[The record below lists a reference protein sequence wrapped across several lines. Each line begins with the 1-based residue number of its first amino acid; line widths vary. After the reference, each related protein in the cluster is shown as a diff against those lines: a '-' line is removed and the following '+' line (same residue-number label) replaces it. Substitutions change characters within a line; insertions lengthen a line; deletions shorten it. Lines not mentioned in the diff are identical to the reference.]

1 MIFRG
6 LQRVDS
12 RSTHKGHRDPLAGR
26 ATLGFLLLLFALS
39 AWAQVAVP
47 ELSRRVTDLTATL
60 DAGQVAALE
69 SKLATFEAQK
79 GSQIAVL
86 IVPTTQPEDIAQF
99 GIRVAE
105 QWKIGR
111 VKVDDGVILIVA
123 KDDRKLRLE
132 VGYGLEGAIPDAI
145 AKRVIAE
152 TITPYFKAGDYYGGI
167 DAGVQQLMRLIEG
180 EQLPPPSASGKGDGD
195 GPFIM
200 LIVGGIVAGWL
211 LSMLMSRP
219 AAGGIAAL
227 GSGVVG
233 AMLLGLTPVLLF
245 IAVFVFAGVASGF
258 RHGGGWSSGGGGRG
272 GGFGGG
278 SWGGGGG
285 GFGGG
290 GASGSW

>member
-1 MIFRG
+1 M
-6 LQRVDS
+6 S
-12 RSTHKGHRDPLAGR
+12 RLAR
-26 ATLGFLLLLFALS
+26 ALASGFLLLLCALT

-60 DAGQVAALE
+60 SADQVAALDG
-69 SKLATFEAQK
+69 KLAAFEAKK

-99 GIRVAE
+99 GIRVAD

-111 VKVDDGVILIVA
+111 KKVDDGVILIVA
-123 KDDRKLRLE
+123 KDDRKLRIE

-152 TITPYFKAGDYYGGI
+152 TITPFFKTGDFYGGI
-167 DAGVQQLMRLIEG
+167 DAGVQQLMGLIEG
-180 EQLPPPSASGKGDGD
+180 EPLPAPTTPDNGGGDGA
-195 GPFIM
+195 FVV

-211 LSMLMSRP
+211 LSTLMSRP

-227 GSGVVG
+227 GSGAVG
-233 AMLLGLTPVLLF
+233 AFLLGFTPLLLF

-258 RHGGGWSSGGGGRG
+258 RHGGGWSSGGGGWGG

>member
-1 MIFRG
+1 M
-6 LQRVDS
+6 
-12 RSTHKGHRDPLAGR
+12 GR
-26 ATLGFLLLLFALS
+26 FAFGFLLAVFALS

-47 ELSRRVTDLTATL
+47 DLSRRVTDLTATL
-60 DAGQVAALE
+60 NAGQVAALE
-69 SKLATFEAQK
+69 SKLAAFEAQK

-99 GIRVAE
+99 GIRVADR
-105 QWKIGR
+105 WKVGR
-111 VKVDDGVILIVA
+111 KKIDDGVILIIA

-167 DAGVQQLMRLIEG
+167 DAGVQQLMRLVEG
-180 EQLPPPSASGKGDGD
+180 EQLPPPGGSDSGGDD
-195 GPFIM
+195 GVFII
-200 LIVGGIVAGWL
+200 LIVGGIAAGWL
-211 LSMLMSRP
+211 LSILMSRP

-227 GSGVVG
+227 GSGAVG
-233 AMLLGLTPVLLF
+233 VFLLGFTPLLLF
-245 IAVFVFAGVASGF
+245 IAIFVFAGVASGF
-258 RHGGGWSSGGGGRG
+258 RHGGGWTSGGGGGWGG

>member
-1 MIFRG
+1 MSRLFRAH
-6 LQRVDS
+6 VAS
-12 RSTHKGHRDPLAGR
+12 
-26 ATLGFLLLLFALS
+26 GFLLLLCALT

-47 ELSRRVTDLTATL
+47 NLSRRVTDLTATL
-60 DAGQVAALE
+60 SAGQVAELE
-69 SKLATFEAQK
+69 NKLAAFEAQR

-86 IVPTTQPEDIAQF
+86 IVPSTQPEDIAQF
-99 GIRVAE
+99 GIRVAD

-111 VKVDDGVILIVA
+111 TKIDDGVILIVA
-123 KDDRKLRLE
+123 KNDRTLRLE

-145 AKRVIAE
+145 ARRVIAE
-152 TITPYFKAGDYYGGI
+152 TITPHFRSGDFYGGI

-180 EQLPPPSASGKGDGD
+180 ESLPPPRASGQGQDD
-195 GPFIM
+195 APFVL

-211 LSMLMSRP
+211 LSLLMSRP

-227 GSGVVG
+227 GSGAVG
-233 AMLLGLTPVLLF
+233 AMLLGFTPVLLF
-245 IAVFVFAGVASGF
+245 IAVFVFAGVAGGF
-258 RHGGGWSSGGGGRG
+258 RHGGGWSSGGG

>member
-1 MIFRG
+1 MNRLLRTRF
-6 LQRVDS
+6 
-12 RSTHKGHRDPLAGR
+12 AF
-26 ATLGFLLLLFALS
+26 GFLLATLALL

-47 ELSRRVTDLTATL
+47 DLSRRVTDLTATL
-60 DAGQVAALE
+60 SADQVAALE
-69 SKLATFEAQK
+69 SKLAAFEAQQ

-86 IVPTTQPEDIAQF
+86 LLPTTQPEDIAQF

-111 VKVDDGVILIVA
+111 EKIDDGVILIVA

-167 DAGVQQLMRLIEG
+167 DAGVQQLMRVIEG
-180 EQLPPPSASGKGDGD
+180 EPLPPPPREAGGNGGDGA
-195 GPFIM
+195 FVM
-200 LIVGGIVAGWL
+200 LIVGGMIAGWL
-211 LSMLMSRP
+211 LSLLMGRP
-219 AAGGIAAL
+219 AAAGVAAL
-227 GSGVVG
+227 GSGAVG
-233 AMLLGLTPVLLF
+233 AMLLGLTPLLLF
-245 IAVFVFAGVASGF
+245 IAVFVFAGVAGGG
-258 RHGGGWSSGGGGRG
+258 RHGGGWTSGGGGFGRG

>member
-1 MIFRG
+1 MNR
-6 LQRVDS
+6 LS
-12 RSTHKGHRDPLAGR
+12 RTQIAS
-26 ATLGFLLLLFALS
+26 GFLLLLWMLT

-47 ELSRRVTDLTATL
+47 SLSRRVTDLTATL
-60 DAGQVAALE
+60 SADQVAALE
-69 SKLATFEAQK
+69 NKLAAFEAQK

-86 IVPTTQPEDIAQF
+86 IVPTTQPDDIAQF
-99 GIRVAE
+99 GIRVAD

-111 VKVDDGVILIVA
+111 KKIDDGVILIVA
-123 KDDRKLRLE
+123 KDDRQLRIE

-152 TITPYFKAGDYYGGI
+152 TITPFFKTGDFYGGI

-180 EQLPPPSASGKGDGD
+180 EPLPPPASSDRGGGNDGA
-195 GPFIM
+195 FVI
-200 LIVGGIVAGWL
+200 LIIGGIVAGWL
-211 LSMLMSRP
+211 LSILMSRP

-227 GSGVVG
+227 GSGAVG
-233 AMLLGLTPVLLF
+233 AFLLGFTPLLLF

-258 RHGGGWSSGGGGRG
+258 RRGGGWSSGGGGGFGG

>member
-1 MIFRG
+1 M
-6 LQRVDS
+6 S
-12 RSTHKGHRDPLAGR
+12 RLAR
-26 ATLGFLLLLFALS
+26 ALASGFLLLLCALT

-60 DAGQVAALE
+60 SADQVAALDG
-69 SKLATFEAQK
+69 KLAAFEAKK

-99 GIRVAE
+99 GISVAD

-111 VKVDDGVILIVA
+111 KKVDDGVILIVA
-123 KDDRKLRLE
+123 KDDRKLRIE

-152 TITPYFKAGDYYGGI
+152 TITPFFKRGDFYGGI
-167 DAGVQQLMRLIEG
+167 DAGVQQLMGLIEG
-180 EQLPPPSASGKGDGD
+180 EPLPPPSAPDNGGGDGA
-195 GPFIM
+195 FVV

-211 LSMLMSRP
+211 LSTLMSRP

-227 GSGVVG
+227 GSGAVG
-233 AMLLGLTPVLLF
+233 AFLLGFTPLLLF

-258 RHGGGWSSGGGGRG
+258 RHGGGWSSGGGGWGG

>member
-1 MIFRG
+1 MSRLFRTQIASG
-6 LQRVDS
+6 
-12 RSTHKGHRDPLAGR
+12 
-26 ATLGFLLLLFALS
+26 LLLLLCALT

-60 DAGQVAALE
+60 SADQVAALE
-69 SKLATFEAQK
+69 SKLAAFEAKK

-99 GIRVAE
+99 GIRVAD
-105 QWKIGR
+105 QWKVGR
-111 VKVDDGVILIVA
+111 KKIDDGVILIVA
-123 KDDRKLRLE
+123 KEDRKLRIE

-152 TITPYFKAGDYYGGI
+152 TITPYFKAGDYYNGI

-180 EQLPPPSASGKGDGD
+180 EPLPPPATSDNSGGGDD
-195 GPFIM
+195 GAFVI
-200 LIVGGIVAGWL
+200 LIVGGIIAGWL
-211 LSMLMSRP
+211 LSTLMSRP

-227 GSGVVG
+227 GSGAVG
-233 AMLLGLTPVLLF
+233 AFLLGFTPLLLF

-258 RHGGGWSSGGGGRG
+258 RHGGGWTSGGGGGLGG

>member
-1 MIFRG
+1 M
-6 LQRVDS
+6 S
-12 RSTHKGHRDPLAGR
+12 RLAR
-26 ATLGFLLLLFALS
+26 ALASGFLLLLCALT
-39 AWAQVAVP
+39 AWGQVAVP
-47 ELSRRVTDLTATL
+47 QLSRRVTDLTATL
-60 DAGQVAALE
+60 SADQVAALDG
-69 SKLATFEAQK
+69 KLAAFEAKK

-99 GIRVAE
+99 GIRVAD

-111 VKVDDGVILIVA
+111 KKIDDGVILIVA
-123 KDDRKLRLE
+123 RDDRKLRIE

-152 TITPYFKAGDYYGGI
+152 TITPFFKAGDFYGGI
-167 DAGVQQLMRLIEG
+167 DAGVQQLMGLIEG
-180 EQLPPPSASGKGDGD
+180 EPLPPPSAPDNGGDD
-195 GPFIM
+195 GAFVI

-211 LSMLMSRP
+211 LSLLMSRP

-227 GSGVVG
+227 GSGAVG
-233 AMLLGLTPVLLF
+233 AFLLGFTPLLLF
-245 IAVFVFAGVASGF
+245 IAIFVFAGVASGF
-258 RHGGGWSSGGGGRG
+258 RHGGGWSSGGGGWGGGGWGG

>member
-1 MIFRG
+1 MN
-6 LQRVDS
+6 S
-12 RSTHKGHRDPLAGR
+12 RAR
-26 ATLGFLLLLFALS
+26 AALGFFLLLFALS

-60 DAGQVAALE
+60 SADQVAALE
-69 SKLATFEAQK
+69 SKLSAFEAQQ

-111 VKVDDGVILIVA
+111 TKIDDGVILIVA
-123 KDDRKLRLE
+123 RDDRTLRLE

-152 TITPYFKAGDYYGGI
+152 TITPYFKAGDYFGGI

-180 EQLPPPSASGKGDGD
+180 EQLPPPSGTGGSGDD
-195 GPFIM
+195 GPFVV
-200 LIVGGIVAGWL
+200 LIIGGIVAGWL

-227 GSGVVG
+227 GSGAVG
-233 AMLLGLTPVLLF
+233 AMLLGFTPVLLF

-258 RHGGGWSSGGGGRG
+258 RHGGGWSSGGGGGFG
-272 GGFGGG
+272 GGGGGG

>member
-1 MIFRG
+1 MMRI
-6 LQRVDS
+6 
-12 RSTHKGHRDPLAGR
+12 A
-26 ATLGFLLLLFALS
+26 ATRFAFGFLLLLLALT

-60 DAGQVAALE
+60 GAEQVAALE
-69 SKLATFEAQK
+69 NKLAAFEAQK

-86 IVPTTQPEDIAQF
+86 IVPTTQPEDIAQY

-111 VKVDDGVILIVA
+111 EKFDDGLILIVA

-167 DAGVQQLMRLIEG
+167 EAGVQQLMRLIEG
-180 EQLPPPSASGKGDGD
+180 ESLPPPSVSGKGGEDA
-195 GPFIM
+195 PFV
-200 LIVGGIVAGWL
+200 LLVVGGIVVGWL

-219 AAGGIAAL
+219 AAGGVAAL

-233 AMLLGLTPVLLF
+233 AMLLGFTPVLLF
-245 IAVFVFAGVASGF
+245 IAVFVFAGVATGF
-258 RHGGGWSSGGGGRG
+258 RHGGGWSSGGGG
-272 GGFGGG
+272 GFGGGG

>member
-1 MIFRG
+1 MNRLPRTRFAFG
-6 LQRVDS
+6 
-12 RSTHKGHRDPLAGR
+12 
-26 ATLGFLLLLFALS
+26 LLLASLALF

-47 ELSRRVTDLTATL
+47 DLSRRVTDLTATL
-60 DAGQVAALE
+60 SAEQVASLE
-69 SKLATFEAQK
+69 SGLAAFEAKQ

-111 VKVDDGVILIVA
+111 EKVDDGVILIVA
-123 KDDRKLRLE
+123 KDDRTLRLE

-152 TITPYFKAGDYYGGI
+152 TITPYFKSGDFYGGI
-167 DAGVQQLMRLIEG
+167 EAGVQQLMRLIEG
-180 EQLPPPSASGKGDGD
+180 ESLPPPASGQGGGEDAIFG
-195 GPFIM
+195 
-200 LIVGGIVAGWL
+200 LLVVGGVVGGWL
-211 LSMLMSRP
+211 LSIMMSRP
-219 AAGGIAAL
+219 AAGGVAAL
-227 GSGVVG
+227 GSGVAG
-233 AMLLGLTPVLLF
+233 AFLLGFSPLLLF
-245 IAVFVFAGVASGF
+245 IAVFVFAAVASGF
-258 RHGGGWSSGGGGRG
+258 RGGGGWSSGGGG
-272 GGFGGG
+272 GGFGGGG

>member
-1 MIFRG
+1 M
-6 LQRVDS
+6 
-12 RSTHKGHRDPLAGR
+12 
-26 ATLGFLLLLFALS
+26 
-39 AWAQVAVP
+39 P

-60 DAGQVAALE
+60 SADQVAALDG
-69 SKLATFEAQK
+69 KLAAFEAQK

-86 IVPTTQPEDIAQF
+86 ILPTTQPEDIAQF

-105 QWKIGR
+105 RWKIGR
-111 VKVDDGVILIVA
+111 AKVDDGVILIVA
-123 KDDRKLRLE
+123 KDDRTLRLE

-152 TITPYFKAGDYYGGI
+152 TITPYFKAGDFYGGI

-180 EQLPPPSASGKGDGD
+180 EPLPPPSALEKNGDD
-195 GPFIM
+195 SAFVM

-219 AAGGIAAL
+219 AAGGVAAL
-227 GSGVVG
+227 GSGAVG
-233 AMLLGLTPVLLF
+233 ALLLGFTPVLLF
-245 IAVFVFAGVASGF
+245 IAVFVFAGVATGF
-258 RHGGGWSSGGGGRG
+258 HRGGGWSSGGGGGFG
-272 GGFGGG
+272 GGGG

>member
-1 MIFRG
+1 M
-6 LQRVDS
+6 S
-12 RSTHKGHRDPLAGR
+12 RSARTFA
-26 ATLGFLLLLFALS
+26 AGFLLLLCALS

-47 ELSRRVTDLTATL
+47 ELSHRVTDLTATL
-60 DAGQVAALE
+60 DAAQVAALE
-69 SKLATFEAQK
+69 GKLAAFEAQQ

-111 VKVDDGVILIVA
+111 AKIDDGVILIVA
-123 KDDRKLRLE
+123 RDDRTLRLE
-132 VGYGLEGAIPDAI
+132 IGYGLEGAIPDAI

-152 TITPYFKAGDYYGGI
+152 TITPYFKADDYYGGI

-180 EQLPPPSASGKGDGD
+180 EPLPPPSASVGGGDD
-195 GPFIM
+195 GPFVI

-227 GSGVVG
+227 GSGAVG
-233 AMLLGLTPVLLF
+233 AMLLGFTPVLLF
-245 IAVFVFAGVASGF
+245 IALFVFAGVASGF
-258 RHGGGWSSGGGGRG
+258 RHGGGWSSGGGGGFG
-272 GGFGGG
+272 GGGG

>member
-1 MIFRG
+1 M
-6 LQRVDS
+6 S
-12 RSTHKGHRDPLAGR
+12 RLAR
-26 ATLGFLLLLFALS
+26 ALASGFLLLLCALT

-60 DAGQVAALE
+60 SADQVAGLE
-69 SKLATFEAQK
+69 SRLAAFEAKK

-99 GIRVAE
+99 GIRVAD

-111 VKVDDGVILIVA
+111 KKIDDGVILIVA
-123 KDDRKLRLE
+123 KNDRKLRIE

-152 TITPYFKAGDYYGGI
+152 TITPFFKTGDFYGGI
-167 DAGVQQLMRLIEG
+167 DAGVQQLMQLIEG
-180 EQLPPPSASGKGDGD
+180 EPLPPPSAPNNGGGDGA
-195 GPFIM
+195 FVI
-200 LIVGGIVAGWL
+200 LIVGGIVTGWL
-211 LSMLMSRP
+211 LSVLMSRP

-233 AMLLGLTPVLLF
+233 AFLLGFTPLLLF

-258 RHGGGWSSGGGGRG
+258 RGGGWSSGGGGWGG

>member
-1 MIFRG
+1 M
-6 LQRVDS
+6 S
-12 RSTHKGHRDPLAGR
+12 RTARTFAAGF
-26 ATLGFLLLLFALS
+26 FLLLCALS

-60 DAGQVAALE
+60 DAAQVAALE
-69 SKLATFEAQK
+69 GKLAAFEAQQ

-86 IVPTTQPEDIAQF
+86 IVPTTQPEDITQF

-111 VKVDDGVILIVA
+111 AKIDDGVILIVA
-123 KDDRKLRLE
+123 KDDRTLRLE

-152 TITPYFKAGDYYGGI
+152 TITPYFKAGDFYGGI
-167 DAGVQQLMRLIEG
+167 DAGVTQLMRLIEG
-180 EQLPPPSASGKGDGD
+180 EPLPPPGEAGSNGDD
-195 GPFIM
+195 GALVV
-200 LIVGGIVAGWL
+200 LIVGGMVAGWL
-211 LSMLMSRP
+211 LSLLMSRP
-219 AAGGIAAL
+219 AAGGVAAL
-227 GSGVVG
+227 GSGAVG
-233 AMLLGLTPVLLF
+233 AMLLGFTPLLLF
-245 IAVFVFAGVASGF
+245 IAVFVFAGVAGGG
-258 RHGGGWSSGGGGRG
+258 RHGSGWTSGGGGGFGRG

>member
-1 MIFRG
+1 MIR
-6 LQRVDS
+6 QVR
-12 RSTHKGHRDPLAGR
+12 THFAFGFILWLCALA
-26 ATLGFLLLLFALS
+26 

-60 DAGQVAALE
+60 SADQVAALE
-69 SKLATFEAQK
+69 SKLALFEARQ

-86 IVPTTQPEDIAQF
+86 IVPTTQPEDIAQY

-111 VKVDDGVILIVA
+111 VKIDDGVILIVA

-152 TITPYFKAGDYYGGI
+152 TITPYFKAGDYFGGI

-180 EQLPPPSASGKGDGD
+180 EQLPPPAASGSGGDD
-195 GPFIM
+195 GPFVM
-200 LIVGGIVAGWL
+200 LIIGGIAAGWI

-227 GSGVVG
+227 GSGAVG
-233 AMLLGLTPVLLF
+233 AMLLGFTPVLLF

-258 RHGGGWSSGGGGRG
+258 RHGGGWSSGGGGGLG
-272 GGFGGG
+272 GDGG

>member
-1 MIFRG
+1 MNRLFRTRFAFG
-6 LQRVDS
+6 
-12 RSTHKGHRDPLAGR
+12 
-26 ATLGFLLLLFALS
+26 LLLASLALS

-47 ELSRRVTDLTATL
+47 DLSRRVTDLTATL
-60 DAGQVAALE
+60 SVDQVAALDG
-69 SKLATFEAQK
+69 KLAAFEAQQ

-86 IVPTTQPEDIAQF
+86 IIPTTQPEDIAQF

-111 VKVDDGVILIVA
+111 AKIDDGVILIIA
-123 KDDRKLRLE
+123 KDDRTLRLE

-152 TITPYFKAGDYYGGI
+152 TITPHFKADDYYGGI

-180 EQLPPPSASGKGDGD
+180 EPLPPPSEAGSNGDD
-195 GPFIM
+195 GALVI
-200 LIVGGIVAGWL
+200 LIIGGMVAGWL
-211 LSMLMSRP
+211 LSLLMGRP
-219 AAGGIAAL
+219 AAGGVAAL
-227 GSGVVG
+227 GSGAVG
-233 AMLLGLTPVLLF
+233 AMLLGFTPLLLF
-245 IAVFVFAGVASGF
+245 IAVFVFAGVAGGF
-258 RHGGGWSSGGGGRG
+258 RPGGGWSSGGGGGFGRG
-272 GGFGGG
+272 GGLGGG

>member
-1 MIFRG
+1 VNRLPRTRFAFG
-6 LQRVDS
+6 
-12 RSTHKGHRDPLAGR
+12 
-26 ATLGFLLLLFALS
+26 LLLASLALF

-47 ELSRRVTDLTATL
+47 DLSRRVTDLTATL
-60 DAGQVAALE
+60 SAEQVASLE
-69 SKLATFEAQK
+69 SGLAAFESKK

-111 VKVDDGVILIVA
+111 EKVDDGVILIVA
-123 KDDRKLRLE
+123 KDDRTLRLE

-152 TITPYFKAGDYYGGI
+152 TITPYFKTGDFYGGI
-167 DAGVQQLMRLIEG
+167 EAGVQQLMRLIEG
-180 EQLPPPSASGKGDGD
+180 ESLPPPASGQGGGEDALFG
-195 GPFIM
+195 
-200 LIVGGIVAGWL
+200 LLVVGGVVAGWL
-211 LSMLMSRP
+211 LSIMMSRP
-219 AAGGIAAL
+219 AAGGVAAL
-227 GSGVVG
+227 GSGVAG
-233 AMLLGLTPVLLF
+233 AFLLGFSPLLLF
-245 IAVFVFAGVASGF
+245 IAVFVFAAVASGF
-258 RHGGGWSSGGGGRG
+258 RGGGGWSSGGGG
-272 GGFGGG
+272 GGFGGGG

>member
-1 MIFRG
+1 MN
-6 LQRVDS
+6 S
-12 RSTHKGHRDPLAGR
+12 RAR
-26 ATLGFLLLLFALS
+26 AALGFILLLFALS

-60 DAGQVAALE
+60 SADQVAALE
-69 SKLATFEAQK
+69 SKLAAFEAQQ

-86 IVPTTQPEDIAQF
+86 MVPTTQPEDIAQF

-105 QWKIGR
+105 KWKIGR
-111 VKVDDGVILIVA
+111 TKIDDGVILIVA
-123 KDDRKLRLE
+123 SDDRTLRLE

-180 EQLPPPSASGKGDGD
+180 EQLPPPSGTGGSGDDGS
-195 GPFIM
+195 FVI
-200 LIVGGIVAGWL
+200 LIIGGIVAGWL

-227 GSGVVG
+227 GSGAVG
-233 AMLLGLTPVLLF
+233 AMLLGFTPVLLF

-258 RHGGGWSSGGGGRG
+258 RRGGGWSSGGGGG
-272 GGFGGG
+272 GGFGGGGGGG